1 MRRSTHLAR
10 CLSVVSAAI
19 AGFVAISGL
28 AEKPASARMTLV
40 VAMIVP
46 LLFSFRH
53 LKHSS
58 YASSRTYASR
68 ADAGRL
74 SSGD

>member
-1 MRRSTHLAR
+1 MRRNTHLAR

-28 AEKPASARMTLV
+28 AEKPGPARMALV

-53 LKHSS
+53 
-58 YASSRTYASR
+58 RPQ
-68 ADAGRL
+68 
-74 SSGD
+74 SGSA